1 MQYKNHLIKISF
13 VMVLLSGCS
22 DQKTAD
28 PSDIS
33 LDGLD
38 SVEREEVNFM
48 MPFRIVSDGE
58 DAYLADSSSG
68 LIYRFDL
75 DKKQAE
81 VNCND
86 PTCGHTDETCSA
98 YTEAGINSVRRE
110 GDQIYAYG
118 TYHIY
123 KIGKNEKEEV
133 AEGDYGEADEKVIF
147 GDYIAYPKD
156 GDIVVENFREGEEVQ
171 RFEDIVPY
179 TQGNFYYGGA
189 LWYITEDLDLVRL
202 DIKSGEASTIEET
215 GVTRACVYKGAV
227 YYIQVDQQS
236 SAGENTLVRYT
247 HEDQKKTP
255 VAENVFYYNFKNDS
269 IYYITWPERD
279 FCCCGFNG
287 NNAKVLIEKAN
298 PIVWSFPEYDNLLI
312 SFSDYYT
319 YYIYDI
325 ETNMVDYDHPFKME
339 QVMGQ

>member
-1 MQYKNHLIKISF
+1 MQYKNHLIKIAF

-48 MPFRIVSDGE
+48 MPTRIVSDGE

-118 TYHIY
+118 TYHI
-123 KIGKNEKEEV
+123 
-133 AEGDYGEADEKVIF
+133 
-147 GDYIAYPKD
+147 
-156 GDIVVENFREGEEVQ
+156 
-171 RFEDIVPY
+171 
-179 TQGNFYYGGA
+179 
-189 LWYITEDLDLVRL
+189 
-202 DIKSGEASTIEET
+202 
-215 GVTRACVYKGAV
+215 
-227 YYIQVDQQS
+227 
-236 SAGENTLVRYT
+236 
-247 HEDQKKTP
+247 
-255 VAENVFYYNFKNDS
+255 
-269 IYYITWPERD
+269 
-279 FCCCGFNG
+279 
-287 NNAKVLIEKAN
+287 
-298 PIVWSFPEYDNLLI
+298 
-312 SFSDYYT
+312 
-319 YYIYDI
+319 
-325 ETNMVDYDHPFKME
+325 
-339 QVMGQ
+339 